1 MRVRLRMGRSR
12 SRPLDPVPSSS
23 RSAAL
28 LALLL
33 AFPLHAAAAE
43 RIPITVQRHA
53 PGAPLTFGLPLPKG
67 LVTSPDQVRVLGPD
81 GREVR
86 AQVTEVSTWEPADPS
101 LKWVWIFFF
110 AEAADRYTVEAGR
123 DVRRTLPVAALD
135 GDLQVVNNPRDRGQ
149 LDIQA
154 GPMHLL
160 VRQGEGGFL
169 SEAAFDLDGKGIDEG
184 DVVAVGPQ
192 ARGSFVDLLDA
203 AGLDPARAIVKQT
216 FIERGTGP
224 LHAVLRVEGEYRYGR
239 GDNDAAPFVT
249 RIHAYAGRSYVRVL
263 HTFVY
268 TGVPDRH
275 RVEPGEF
282 PHVATQKDALTKG
295 DPQDPGWMQPE
306 DQIAGAG
313 LALSLK
319 LGPTRTLTTSLGE
332 GAWWDASGRTRVART
347 ALGATTASVTQ
358 LGPRGEH
365 AGPPPE
371 SPNDRR
377 QGGFS
382 ATLTA
387 GGREIDRAERAVGW
401 VDVSDGTRGVAIG
414 MRHFLEEYPKEVRV
428 NGETGLLEAFTWSP
442 AAGPASFARM
452 NAQPGAEGSVE
463 NWAQGLAKTSEFVLY
478 LHGAAPADDIARTM
492 GYVLHPPVA
501 HADPAWYARSGVY
514 GPFAPRTGTQPALER
529 ALDYK
534 FDWMLFNQ
542 RWAPWF
548 GLFDFGDLKQ
558 RFDGGKWDMWGHN
571 EPAQDFQ
578 LWMQFLRTGDPRYFD
593 AALAMSRHTMDVDNT
608 HWPGDPEYRGENNQ
622 AVEWFRAAAEPPGS
636 KWRGIGRR
644 HSPQHWMHVLSAH
657 VWVQGWMASYHLAAD
672 HRALDVARQTADM
685 HLRRMWGEHE
695 LTGRRLYLAVWNLT
709 EVYDATK
716 DPKYQ
721 ADLEDRVRRMLAQA
735 RANGD
740 VLAIERYGY
749 SQVYATHGLHRY
761 WLATGDTAVRDAL
774 VRHARRER
782 DVPSLNHW
790 MESYLASLFPLAIGY
805 ELSREPSLREEAV
818 RRARLLETAALP
830 RPVGEGW
837 TRAELAAAL
846 ATIDRIP
853 NAPSWYRRE
862 FPAAARARTP
872 NWDPLH
878 GLRFFGWTTGHGLP
892 WAIGLVE

>member
-1 MRVRLRMGRSR
+1 VS
-12 SRPLDPVPSSS
+12 SSS
-23 RSAAL
+23 RLAAL
-28 LALLL
+28 LALLPLL
-33 AFPLHAAAAE
+33 ALPHAAAATE
-43 RIPITVQRHA
+43 RIPIKVERHVA
-53 PGAPLTFGLPLPKG
+53 GAPLTFGLPLPKG
-67 LVTSPDQVRVLGPD
+67 LVASPDQVRVLGPD

-101 LKWVWIFFF
+101 LKWVWVFFF
-110 AEAADRYTVEAGR
+110 AGTSDRYTVEAGR

-135 GDLQVVNNPRDRGQ
+135 GDLLVVNNPRDRGQ

-160 VRQGEGGFL
+160 VSQGEGGFL
-169 SEAAFDLDGKGIDEG
+169 SEAAFDLDGKGIDES

-239 GDNDAAPFVT
+239 DDNNAAPFVT

-275 RVEPGEF
+275 RAEPGEF
-282 PHVATQKDALTKG
+282 PHVATQKDSLTKG
-295 DPQDPGWMQPE
+295 DPKDAGWMQPE

-319 LGPTRTLTTSLGE
+319 LRPTRTLTTSLGE
-332 GAWWDASGRTRVART
+332 GAWWDAGGRARIART
-347 ALGATTASVTQ
+347 EVGAAPVSVTQ
-358 LGPRGEH
+358 LGPKGEN

-401 VDVSDGTRGVAIG
+401 VDVSDGSRGVAIG

-478 LHGAAPADDIARTM
+478 LHGAAPADEVATVM
-492 GYVLHPPVA
+492 GYVLNPPVA

-514 GPFAPRTGTQPALER
+514 GPFAPRTNTRPELER

-548 GLFDFGDLKQ
+548 GLFDFGDVKQ
-558 RFDGGKWDMWGHN
+558 RFDNGKWDMWGHN

-578 LWMQFLRTGDPRYFD
+578 VWMQFMRTGDAGYFD

-608 HWPGDPEYRGENNQ
+608 HWPGDPVYRGENNQ
-622 AVEWFRAAAEPPGS
+622 AVDWFRAAAEPPGS

-644 HSPQHWMHVLSAH
+644 HSQQHWMHVLSAH
-657 VWVQGWMASYHLAAD
+657 VWVQGWMASYYLAGD

-709 EVYDATK
+709 EVFDATK
-716 DPKYQ
+716 DPKYTD
-721 ADLEDRVRRMLAQA
+721 DLEDRVRRMLTQA
-735 RANGD
+735 RGNGD

-761 WLATGDTAVRDAL
+761 WLMTGDTAVRDAL

-805 ELSREPSLREEAV
+805 ELSQEPSLREEAV

-830 RPVGEGW
+830 TPIGEGW
-837 TRAELAAAL
+837 TRAAL
-846 ATIDRIP
+846 AEALKDIDRIP
-853 NAPSWYRRE
+853 DAPSWYRRE

-892 WAIGLVE
+892 WVIGLVE

>member
-1 MRVRLRMGRSR
+1 MS
-12 SRPLDPVPSSS
+12 SSS
-23 RSAAL
+23 RLAAL
-28 LALLL
+28 LALLPLL
-33 AFPLHAAAAE
+33 ALPHDAAAAE
-43 RIPITVQRHA
+43 RIPIKVERHVA
-53 PGAPLTFGLPLPKG
+53 GAPLTFGLPLPKG
-67 LVTSPDQVRVLGPD
+67 LVASPDQVRVLGPD

-101 LKWVWIFFF
+101 LKWVWVFFF
-110 AEAADRYTVEAGR
+110 AGTSDRYTVEAGR

-135 GDLQVVNNPRDRGQ
+135 GDLLVVNNPRDRGQ

-160 VRQGEGGFL
+160 VSQGEGGFL
-169 SEAAFDLDGKGIDEG
+169 SEAAFDLDGKGIDES

-203 AGLDPARAIVKQT
+203 AGLDPARAVVHQT

-239 GDNDAAPFVT
+239 DDNNAAPFVT

-275 RVEPGEF
+275 RAEPGEF
-282 PHVATQKDALTKG
+282 PHVATQKDSLTKG
-295 DPQDPGWMQPE
+295 DPKDAGWMQPE

-319 LGPTRTLTTSLGE
+319 LRPTRTLTTSLGE
-332 GAWWDASGRTRVART
+332 GAWWDAGGRARIART
-347 ALGATTASVTQ
+347 EVGAAPVSVTQ
-358 LGPRGEH
+358 LGPKGEN

-401 VDVSDGTRGVAIG
+401 VDVSDGSRGVAIG

-478 LHGAAPADDIARTM
+478 LHGAAPADEVATVM
-492 GYVLHPPVA
+492 GYVLNPPVA

-514 GPFAPRTGTQPALER
+514 GPFAPRTNTRPELER

-548 GLFDFGDLKQ
+548 GLFDFGDVKQ
-558 RFDGGKWDMWGHN
+558 RFDNGKWDMWGHN

-578 LWMQFLRTGDPRYFD
+578 VWMQFMRTGDAGYFD

-608 HWPGDPEYRGENNQ
+608 HWPGDPVYRGENNQ
-622 AVEWFRAAAEPPGS
+622 AVDWFRAAAEPPGS

-644 HSPQHWMHVLSAH
+644 HSQQHWMHVLSAH
-657 VWVQGWMASYHLAAD
+657 VWVQGWMASYYLAGD

-709 EVYDATK
+709 EVFDATK
-716 DPKYQ
+716 DPKYTD
-721 ADLEDRVRRMLAQA
+721 DLEDRVRRMLTQA
-735 RANGD
+735 RGNGD

-761 WLATGDTAVRDAL
+761 WLMTGDTAVRDAL

-805 ELSREPSLREEAV
+805 ELSQEPSLREEAV

-830 RPVGEGW
+830 TPIGEGW
-837 TRAELAAAL
+837 TRAAL
-846 ATIDRIP
+846 AEALKDIDRIP
-853 NAPSWYRRE
+853 DAPSWYRRE

-892 WAIGLVE
+892 WVIGLVE